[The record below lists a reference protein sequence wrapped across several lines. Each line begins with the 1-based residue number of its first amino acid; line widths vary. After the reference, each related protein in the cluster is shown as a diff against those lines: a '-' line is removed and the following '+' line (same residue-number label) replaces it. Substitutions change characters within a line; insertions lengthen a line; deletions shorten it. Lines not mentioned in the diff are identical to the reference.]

1 MRIIAKK
8 TLVKYGLLES
18 LAKNALDSW
27 YKKVEKADWQNH
39 NDLKEQFGN
48 ASIIDTTRV
57 VFNIHGNSFR
67 LVVDI
72 DYRYHAVFITWVGS
86 HSEYDK
92 INVKNVQYNPFD

>member
-8 TLVKYGLLES
+8 TLVKYWEREPISKIALE
-18 LAKNALDSW
+18 NW
-27 YKKVEKADWQNH
+27 FKKVEKAEWHNH

-67 LVVDI
+67 LIVDI
-72 DYRYHAVFITWVGS
+72 EYRYHAVFIVWVGT

-92 INVKNVQYNPFD
+92 INVKNVQYNPFA